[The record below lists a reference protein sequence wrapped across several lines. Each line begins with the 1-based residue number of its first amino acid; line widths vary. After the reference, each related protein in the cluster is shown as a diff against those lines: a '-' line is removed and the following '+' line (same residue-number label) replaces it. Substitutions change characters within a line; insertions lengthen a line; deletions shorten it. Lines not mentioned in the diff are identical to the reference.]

1 MRMTQAR
8 RTILTHM
15 LAHPEQDYYSYG
27 LVKTLG
33 MESGTVAPILDAF
46 WSAGLMGREWE
57 LPESARARGGQRR
70 RMYRLNPDRIPEV
83 RAMVGER

>member
-15 LAHPEQDYYSYG
+15 LANPEQDYYSYG
-27 LVKTLG
+27 LVKALG

-46 WSAGLMGREWE
+46 WAAGLMGREWE
-57 LPESARARGGQRR
+57 LPESALARGGQRR
-70 RMYRLNPDRIPEV
+70 RIYRFAPDRLAEV
-83 RAMVGER
+83 RAMVGAR